1 MKFMKSIYDKNSWF
15 MKIDV
20 TEIENQLW
28 ECIKFTTIF
37 GWEEIRKNSTIVN
50 FNERK
55 TAIMHNKGISNIY
68 YNWQNK

>member
-1 MKFMKSIYDKNSWF
+1 

-20 TEIENQLW
+20 TEIEN
-28 ECIKFTTIF
+28 F
-37 GWEEIRKNSTIVN
+37 GNVSKIYYYFWMRRNIRKNLTNVN